1 MNAGLITSTVT
12 TGGISFAKRAS
23 GVGQAVGISESG
35 TSLLLSLATVITRR
49 SFKTFTVK
57 QNKHDAIKLL
67 AQSKLDTIANII
79 LHAMQGGDISP
90 IESHKVLQEVEIYR
104 KLKVDIRN
112 QVKTKL
118 KQITKEQQ
126 EELLEQ
132 GRKEAKEDFFT
143 KTCKYFRYPGCQ
155 GHLKYEACCKALW
168 HVILWSTKAIKS
180 G

>member
-1 MNAGLITSTVT
+1 MT

-57 QNKHDAIKLL
+57 QKKHDAIKLL

-126 EELLEQ
+126 KELLEQ

-168 HVILWSTKAIKS
+168 HVILWSTKAIKLA
-180 G
+180 